1 MGGGA
6 IAGEQ
11 FLLEATLLSL
21 AGGVAGVLGG
31 ATIALLV
38 KNVLEFPAHLTPGI
52 AAMGLLLSAIVGVA
66 AGYWPARAASNL
78 PVVDALRT
86 E

>member
-1 MGGGA
+1 
-6 IAGEQ
+6 
-11 FLLEATLLSL
+11 
-21 AGGVAGVLGG
+21 
-31 ATIALLV
+31 
-38 KNVLEFPAHLTPGI
+38 
-52 AAMGLLLSAIVGVA
+52 MGLLLSAIVGIL

>member
-38 KNVLEFPAHLTPGI
+38 KNVLEFPAQHPVPFAGI
-52 AAMGLLLSAIVGVA
+52 RNRLGLDAIQ
-66 AGYWPARAASNL
+66 
-78 PVVDALRT
+78 
-86 E
+86 